1 MQTESNTT
9 DKRPAALQWWEFELT
24 FEQRGEF
31 VRAKGRTALTGRE
44 IQEIWESEVSTT
56 DNKAM
61 ALEDIQLK
69 SIEFFPKN
77 ELVDSFNNGATE
89 HRRFGFVKG
98 ANWQKEQSSIQYKE
112 LIDSHAELLGIAK
125 TVAFWFSNEA
135 NYPEGTLGYRA
146 SQEAKAAIE
155 KANIINPKN

>member
-1 MQTESNTT
+1 MQTESN
-9 DKRPAALQWWEFELT
+9 
-24 FEQRGEF
+24 
-31 VRAKGRTALTGRE
+31 
-44 IQEIWESEVSTT
+44 TT

-61 ALEDIQLK
+61 ALENAAYKYVADDNYDEK
-69 SIEFFPKN
+69 SKHLIAAFK
-77 ELVDSFNNGATE
+77 A
-89 HRRFGFVKG
+89 G